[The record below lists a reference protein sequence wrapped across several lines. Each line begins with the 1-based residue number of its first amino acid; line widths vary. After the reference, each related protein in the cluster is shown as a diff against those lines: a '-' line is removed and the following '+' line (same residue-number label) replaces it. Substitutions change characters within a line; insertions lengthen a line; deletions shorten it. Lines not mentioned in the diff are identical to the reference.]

1 MSDSLND
8 LLTSLEEL
16 TANAFSLTASTP
28 DRNADFERSLELIQ
42 QRSVLIR
49 ELSEKLCGIEL
60 SYTDFNRLVIISFQG
75 QRLQEQMIDLRARL
89 ASSTSLA
96 ANRQQRNY
104 AERLLSCLPSEALSQ
119 HRELG

>member
-1 MSDSLND
+1 MSNSLND
-8 LLTSLEEL
+8 LLTSLEEV

-89 ASSTSLA
+89 ATSLA